1 MQVGTEEWVGGWAA
15 IERPATPL
23 VGELDE
29 GDGKTEDRHWTT
41 QEELW
46 EAQPGDVQSVN
57 IGLMDGGD
65 YKLGLKRVLSLVSI
79 EQCNAQSS

>member
-1 MQVGTEEWVGGWAA
+1 MGRQALNHTGRAVG
-15 IERPATPL
+15 R
-23 VGELDE
+23 
-29 GDGKTEDRHWTT
+29 
-41 QEELW
+41 W